1 MRPMTAPPLPRNE
14 PVLEYRPGSP
24 ERSAVRQAIEDLTA
38 AAPHAL
44 PLHIGGADVEGSGE
58 PFTVTAPHRHQ
69 LVLGVGTTAT
79 ESEVTAAIDA
89 ALRARR
95 EWAESSFESRA
106 AVFLRAAELLAGP
119 WRARVNA
126 ATMLGQSKTAYQAEI
141 DAAAELI
148 DFWRFNV
155 HFAAHLNDEQPLSS
169 PGVWNRMELRALEG
183 FVLAITPFNFTSI
196 AGNLPTAPALM
207 GNTVVWKP
215 ATTQQLAASA
225 LMQLLAE
232 AGLPPGVINMVTGHS
247 GGVAAAALPHPDL
260 AGIHF
265 TGSTGTFHSIWS
277 TVSRNLDGYRTYPR
291 LVGETGGKDFVVA
304 HHSASPDALLVGLL
318 RGAFEYQGQKCSAA
332 SRAYVPQAM
341 WEELRGPLAA
351 AAESLPMGDPTDMRN
366 FMGAVIDKAAF
377 GVHADAITAARGDA
391 TISLVAGGEFDD
403 SEGWFVRPTI
413 FETDN
418 PRHDLMEREL
428 FGPILTVH
436 PYADD
441 DWETILRTVDS
452 TSPYALTGAVFAT
465 DRGAIDVATRV
476 LRNAAGNFYINDKPT
491 GAVVGQQPFGGARS
505 SGTNDKAGSPLNLM
519 RWVSARAIKETF
531 NPPTDWRYPHQE
543 PD

>member
-1 MRPMTAPPLPRNE
+1 MSVSPPTPRNE

-24 ERSAVRQAIEDLTA
+24 ERAAVRRALDDLTS
-38 AAPHAL
+38 AAPHRL
-44 PLHIGGADVEGSGE
+44 PMHIGGAEVEGAGT

-69 LVLGVGTTAT
+69 LVLGEGATAT
-79 ESEVTAAIDA
+79 ELEVTSAIDA

-95 EWAESSFESRA
+95 DWADASFESRA
-106 AVFLRAAELLAGP
+106 AVFLRAADLLAGP

-126 ATMLGQSKTAYQAEI
+126 ATMLGQSKTVFQAEI
-141 DAAAELI
+141 DAAAELV

-155 HFAAHLNDEQPLSS
+155 HFAAHLADDQPISP
-169 PGVWNRMELRALEG
+169 PGVWNRMELRPLEG

-196 AGNLPTAPALM
+196 AGNLPTSPALM

-225 LMQLLAE
+225 LMQLLEE
-232 AGLPPGVINMVTGHS
+232 AGLPAGVINMVTGHS
-247 GGVAAAALPHPDL
+247 GGVAKAALPHPDL

-265 TGSTGTFHSIWS
+265 TGSTGTFHTIWS
-277 TVSRNLDGYRTYPR
+277 TVSTNLDGYRTYPR

-304 HHSASPDALLVGLL
+304 HESASPDALLVGLL

-332 SRAYVPQAM
+332 SRAYVPRAL

-351 AAESLPMGDPTDMRN
+351 ATESIPMGDPTDMRN
-366 FMGAVIDKAAF
+366 FMGAVIDEAAF
-377 GVHADAITAARGDA
+377 RTHESAINAARDDKEI
-391 TISLVAGGEFDD
+391 TLVAGGECDD
-403 SEGWFVRPTI
+403 SEGWFVRPTVL
-413 FETDN
+413 ETSN
-418 PRHDLMEREL
+418 PRHELMEREL

-436 PYADD
+436 PYDD

-452 TSPYALTGAVFAT
+452 TSPYALTGAVFAA
-465 DRGAIDVATRV
+465 DRAAIDTASRV

-491 GAVVGQQPFGGARS
+491 GAVVGQQPFGGART
-505 SGTNDKAGSPLNLM
+505 SGTNDKAGSPLNLL

-531 NPPTDWRYPHQE
+531 NPPTEWRYPHQE
-543 PD
+543 TD